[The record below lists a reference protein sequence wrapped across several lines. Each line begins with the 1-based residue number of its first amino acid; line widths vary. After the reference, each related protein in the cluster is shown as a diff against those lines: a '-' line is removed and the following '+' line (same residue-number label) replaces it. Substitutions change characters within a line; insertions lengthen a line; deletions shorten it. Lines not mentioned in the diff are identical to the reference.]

1 VYILPKKGGTMAIAS
16 RIKQLRQEKQWTQ
29 AELAEKVGIK
39 QKQISAYERGINSP
53 STDVLIKLAEV
64 FDVTLDYLAFATKGQ
79 KAKLNIQDRELLRRF
94 EQLDTM
100 TEKEKELAKEIL
112 DLVILQHKLKELA
125 GPSAAA

>member
-1 VYILPKKGGTMAIAS
+1 MRHCTFPADWLQWWCGRLPLVCATRLKRKVKS
-16 RIKQLRQEKQWTQ
+16 RLD
-29 AELAEKVGIK
+29 
-39 QKQISAYERGINSP
+39 P
-53 STDVLIKLAEV
+53 S
-64 FDVTLDYLAFATKGQ
+64 
-79 KAKLNIQDRELLRRF
+79 LLFRRF